1 MAIRLYIQADIR
13 LHDRYIAFLTG
24 LYTSFGLLVTSLKNR
39 NFDLTLSFFRSLGFG
54 SVSSL
59 TYLNIQ
65 LPRGDPVGLIENVL
79 IINSPQLLFSIM
91 YTVAGAIMTT
101 FLVQREFSLM
111 YTRAHRK
118 ALRVS
123 EPVGIQRSS
132 YFISLPLRY
141 GIPVNV
147 FSALF
152 HWLISQSYFLARV
165 TALLPDG
172 TEDYAQSFSTLG
184 YSPYAVIVSE
194 LNSHPIRLLYP
205 YMSSVCRA
213 HANVHTRVQRA

>member
-1 MAIRLYIQADIR
+1 MVILR
-13 LHDRYIAFLTG
+13 RYIVFLTA
-24 LYTSFGLLVTSLKNR
+24 LYTSFGLLTASLKLR
-39 NFDLTLSFFRSLGFG
+39 HYALTLSFFRSLGFG
-54 SVSSL
+54 SVSEL
-59 TYLNIQ
+59 TYLNVQ
-65 LPRGDPVGLIENVL
+65 LPRGDPVGLIANVL
-79 IINSPQLLFSIM
+79 VINSPQLLFSIM
-91 YTVAGAIMTT
+91 YTVCGTVMTT

-141 GIPVNV
+141 GVPLNV

-152 HWLISQSYFLARV
+152 HWLISQSFFLARV

-172 TEDYAQSFSTLG
+172 TEDYRNSFSTLG
-184 YSPYAVIVSE
+184 YSPYAIIISE
-194 LNSHPIRLLYP
+194 SPFNCP
-205 YMSSVCRA
+205 YLSSTCACPSPVA
-213 HANVHTRVQRA
+213 FY